1 MVQRQFHSEKG
12 TNRVTNETT
21 PNPYCY
27 EDIRHN
33 PLHFDNN
40 QSATAQ
46 TVSNTQFSAVPI
58 SENQNRGKLASA
70 MSLPTIAQTNVSQQ
84 FQNLHYPTGIH
95 FSNGNQTKEPND
107 GIVSHPPP
115 QSPPIQHSRTKVPTL
130 FAVHHLSH
138 LIFRL
143 LRKIHL
149 QTTKQPFI
157 PPLLNILANQSFRE
171 IRNKFQIGLFLESNC
186 FSHELKYKQEQSPL
200 KTILIYKTQ
209 TKVPLNFHQ

>member
-1 MVQRQFHSEKG
+1 MLQRQFHSEKG
-12 TNRVTNETT
+12 TNIVTNETK

-27 EDIRHN
+27 KDSSHN
-33 PLHFDNN
+33 PLHFDKN

-46 TVSNTQFSAVPI
+46 TVSNTQFSAVPL
-58 SENQNRGKLASA
+58 SENQNNGKLASL
-70 MSLPTIAQTNVSQQ
+70 MSLPTVAQTNVSQQ
-84 FQNLHYPTGIH
+84 FQKPHYPTGVH
-95 FSNGNQTKEPND
+95 FSNGNRTQEAND
-107 GIVSHPPP
+107 GIVFPPK
-115 QSPPIQHSRTKVPTL
+115 QHSTTKVPTL

-157 PPLLNILANQSFRE
+157 PPLLNILANQTVRKILNSS
-171 IRNKFQIGLFLESNC
+171 QIGLFLESNC
-186 FSHELKYKQEQSPL
+186 FSHELKYKQKQSPL

-209 TKVPLNFHQ
+209 TKIPLNFQQ